1 MLNAWKERSNPEYE
15 DDIQD
20 HQLVEAFIENMR
32 EDPFANCLIGKIN
45 NWQRRHETL
54 GTVILAHS
62 IMINLLERL
71 IAYNISVN
79 YDIYLQ
85 SNDYLCRD
93 WVETQ
98 R

>member
-32 EDPFANCLIGKIN
+32 EEPFAHCLIGKIN
-45 NWQRRHETL
+45 NWRRRLETL
-54 GTVILAHS
+54 GTLILAHS
-62 IMINLLERL
+62 IIRL